1 MIFLGKQDLIFG
13 SSPEQVAPKHVKD
26 EISRDLAIIDQIQG
40 H

>member
-13 SSPEQVAPKHVKD
+13 ASPEQVAPKHVKD
-26 EISRDLAIIDQIQG
+26 EISRELAILDPFQG